1 MQQIM
6 PMFRDTSNLDPEL
19 VMKMQEDC
27 PLACEEEY
35 IDADMS
41 FTLVSEES
49 HQRAWKLWSDLP
61 ANRTKEDAV
70 FMELY
75 FKTLNVDVTKFEPYT
90 IYDLLSSIGGT
101 LGLFL
106 GGSIFSLF
114 EFILVTSFFSMSMFT
129 LFVKN
134 AFRVGPR
141 E

>member
-1 MQQIM
+1 MQQMM
-6 PMFRDTSNLDPEL
+6 PMFRDSSNLDPKIL
-19 VMKMQEDC
+19 QKMQDDC
-27 PLACEEEY
+27 PLACVEEY

-49 HQRAWKLWSDLP
+49 HRRAWKLWSDLP
-61 ANRTKEDAV
+61 ANRTKEDAL

-75 FKTLNVDVTKFEPYT
+75 FKTLNVEVTKFEPFT
-90 IYDLLSSIGGT
+90 IYDLLSTIGGT

-114 EFILVTSFFSMSMFT
+114 EFILVTCAFSMSMLS
-129 LFVKN
+129 LFAKN
-134 AFRVGPR
+134 ALKVSPR